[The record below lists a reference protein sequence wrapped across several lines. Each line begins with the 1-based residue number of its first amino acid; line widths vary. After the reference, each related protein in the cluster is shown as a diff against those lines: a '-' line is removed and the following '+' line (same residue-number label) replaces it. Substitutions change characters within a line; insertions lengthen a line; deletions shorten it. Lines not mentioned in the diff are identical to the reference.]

1 MWIVGQVMVSTVG
14 ELVRE
19 RRLLKGLTQS
29 DLALQTGLRQAYISQ
44 VEKGEIAVPRD
55 HNLDALGAALDLS
68 RTDFYRA
75 AGMLEGMKPVSRIAE
90 PRPAYDPETAALAE
104 IGRAVMRLV
113 QEQQNV
119 RPQGWRSGG
128 GGSRRFPIINTVPAS
143 DATVRD
149 SQLEEEIDIPDAFWL
164 GAGDPQVYRV
174 TGDCM
179 TGARIF
185 SGNTIIIDAAKTE
198 PRDGQIVVA
207 QINGGL
213 TLKRLY
219 RTASGVELRPDA
231 PGYDTIVVKPSE
243 ELTICGVLHK
253 VYDGGER

>member
-1 MWIVGQVMVSTVG
+1 MASTVG

-44 VEKGEIAVPRD
+44 VEKGEIAIPRD
-55 HNLDALGAALDLS
+55 HNLDALGAALGLT
-68 RTDFYRA
+68 RGDFYRA
-75 AGMLEGMKPVSRIAE
+75 AGMLDGIEDA
-90 PRPAYDPETAALAE
+90 PRTSADPRAPYDPETAALAE
-104 IGRAVMRLV
+104 IGRQVMRLV
-113 QEQQNV
+113 QEQVNV
-119 RPQGWRSGG
+119 RPQGWRTAGP
-128 GGSRRFPIINTVPAS
+128 GSRRFPIINTVPAS

-198 PRDGQIVVA
+198 PNEGQIVVA
-207 QINGGL
+207 QVNGGL
-213 TLKRLY
+213 TLKRFY

-231 PGYDTIVVKPSE
+231 PVYESIFVKRSDD
-243 ELTICGVLHK
+243 LIICGVLHK

>member
-1 MWIVGQVMVSTVG
+1 MASTVG
-14 ELVRE
+14 ELVRK

-55 HNLDALGAALDLS
+55 HNLDALGSVLDIT
-68 RTDFYRA
+68 RQDFYRA
-75 AGMLEGMKPVSRIAE
+75 AGMLDGMEPQPAIAE
-90 PRPAYDPETAALAE
+90 PRAAYDTETTALAE
-104 IGRAVMRLV
+104 IGRQVMRLV
-113 QEQQNV
+113 QEQVNV
-119 RPQGWRSGG
+119 RPQGWRPGG

-149 SQLEEEIDIPDAFWL
+149 SQLEDEIDVPDAFWM
-164 GAGDPQVYRV
+164 GATDPQVYRV

-185 SGNTIIIDAAKTE
+185 NGNTIIIDAARTE

-207 QINGGL
+207 QVNGGL
-213 TLKRLY
+213 TLKRFY
-219 RTASGVELRPDA
+219 RVPGGVELRPEA
-231 PGYDTIVVKPSE
+231 PGYDMIVVKPSE
-243 ELTICGVLHK
+243 DLVICGVLHK

>member
-1 MWIVGQVMVSTVG
+1 MNGYYDNRMSTNTFG
-14 ELVRE
+14 ERLRQLRESRGLGVRE
-19 RRLLKGLTQS
+19 LGRRSGVNHATIS
-29 DLALQTGLRQAYISQ
+29 LAERNQRWVDQLPSIEVMEQLAQALEVTVEELRGTKQPVSQ
-44 VEKGEIAVPRD
+44 V
-55 HNLDALGAALDLS
+55 
-68 RTDFYRA
+68 
-75 AGMLEGMKPVSRIAE
+75 AE
-90 PRPAYDPETAALAE
+90 PRAAYDSETTALAE
-104 IGRAVMRLV
+104 IGRQVMRLV

-185 SGNTIIIDAAKTE
+185 SGNTIIIDAARTE
-198 PRDGQIVVA
+198 PREGQIVVA
-207 QINGGL
+207 QVNGGL
-213 TLKRLY
+213 TLKRFY

-231 PGYDTIVVKPSE
+231 PGYESIFVKRSE
-243 ELTICGVLHK
+243 ELVICGVLHK